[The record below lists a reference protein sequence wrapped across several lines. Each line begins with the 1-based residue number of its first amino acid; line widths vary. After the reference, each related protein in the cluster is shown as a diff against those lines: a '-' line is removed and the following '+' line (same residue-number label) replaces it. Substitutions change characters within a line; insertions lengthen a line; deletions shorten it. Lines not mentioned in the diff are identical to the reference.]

1 MIVQII
7 DLGATTASDSIV
19 LFVVF
24 RLFDDSIT
32 ADLGLTE
39 CGQAGSLRGIALPW
53 IIHVKMDQNRL

>member
-1 MIVQII
+1 MTIVQII

-24 RLFDDSIT
+24 QLFDDSIT

-39 CGQAGSLRGIALPW
+39 CGQAGSLERYCSPL
-53 IIHVKMDQNRL
+53 DNSC